1 MEVVMAKGR
10 RPKPTEQKILE
21 GNPGKRRVEPTASI
35 GGKGEICKPFGLSE
49 AASKLWDLQVPMM
62 SEAGLLDRADSVML
76 GQFFEFWNVCNMC
89 SKIVAGYKDPDV
101 GIVLDQYSDL
111 TGDRN
116 IKANPILSQ
125 WRKAADAMR
134 MIGVEYGL
142 TPAARA
148 KLSITKPQDAP
159 MFDDLDS
166 PFKLRAVE

>member
-1 MEVVMAKGR
+1 MAKGR

-21 GNPGKRRVEPTASI
+21 GNPGKRRIEPTATV
-35 GGKGEICKPFGLSE
+35 GGKGEIVKPFGLSE
-49 AASKLWDLQVPMM
+49 EASKLWDLQVPMM
-62 SEAGLLDRADSVML
+62 SASGLLDRADAVIL
-76 GQFFEFWNVCNMC
+76 GQFFEFWNVCNLC
-89 SKIVAGYKDPDV
+89 SAALAKDRDGV
-101 GIVLDQYSDL
+101 VIDQWRDS
-111 TGDRN
+111 TGERVVT
-116 IKANPILSQ
+116 ANAIIGQ

-148 KLSITKPQDAP
+148 KLSTSNPQDAP